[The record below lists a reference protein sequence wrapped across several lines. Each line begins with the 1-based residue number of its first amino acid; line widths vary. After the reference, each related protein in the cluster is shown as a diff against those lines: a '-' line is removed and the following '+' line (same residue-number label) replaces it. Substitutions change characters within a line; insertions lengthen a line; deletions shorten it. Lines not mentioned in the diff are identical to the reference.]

1 MGTSIEFGKLES
13 QLVIELNSTTIA
25 LSMASVCAR
34 PPQTGSSV
42 AVCASRLAPL
52 ADCEF
57 AGEAGLAGRG

>member
-1 MGTSIEFGKLES
+1 
-13 QLVIELNSTTIA
+13 LVIELNSTTIA